1 MKNTPKVS
9 IIVIVYQV
17 ERFLEQCL
25 ASVTAQDYE
34 NLEIVVVLGL
44 GEDRCEEIC
53 DSFAARD
60 SRIRLIKDTPKGVA
74 VARNQGLEAATGEYI
89 GFVDGDDW
97 AEPDMFRTLAEAA
110 LRHDADVSVVGKY
123 LEYENLSEGTEEN
136 KEYVLNHEQAFD
148 MILYQDGFFLHLW
161 DKLFRRSMFEG
172 LRFPVGERIEDR
184 KMGYRLLDRANRI
197 VYNTASKYHF
207 RISADSGSQVSD
219 NLALSLEA
227 DKEITSYLLKRYPS
241 LQEAVTYFMVYE
253 NISVIQNNML
263 YGIDTKEG
271 DRPYYTYVKRHAAR
285 VLKNKR
291 VERGVKMKVLLCMF
305 APGLLK
311 KLTLSR
317 RKKFLDTHKH
327 FHTGTHWDFTEV
339 EALGRAA
346 LAEQT
351 GKDSV

>member
-97 AEPDMFRTLAEAA
+97 AEPDMFRLLAEAA
-110 LRHDADVSVVGKY
+110 VRHDADVSVVGKY
-123 LEYENLSEGTEEN
+123 LEYENLREGTEEN
-136 KEYVLNHEQAFD
+136 KEYVLDHEQAFD

-197 VYNTASKYHF
+197 VYNTASDRK
-207 RISADSGSQVSD
+207 
-219 NLALSLEA
+219 
-227 DKEITSYLLKRYPS
+227 
-241 LQEAVTYFMVYE
+241 
-253 NISVIQNNML
+253 SV
-263 YGIDTKEG
+263 
-271 DRPYYTYVKRHAAR
+271 V
-285 VLKNKR
+285 
-291 VERGVKMKVLLCMF
+291 
-305 APGLLK
+305 
-311 KLTLSR
+311 
-317 RKKFLDTHKH
+317 
-327 FHTGTHWDFTEV
+327 
-339 EALGRAA
+339 
-346 LAEQT
+346 
-351 GKDSV
+351 